1 MFTGIIEEVGQISA
15 ITETNIKIKANIILD
30 DLKIGDSIAVNGVCL
45 TVINFDNQYFTAN
58 VSQETYRVTTLSKL
72 KIHDNVNLERAM
84 PSNGRFG
91 GHIVSGHIDTLGNV
105 VSIKQNSEFYDFT
118 VKIPSQYTQYTVKK
132 GSIAINGISL
142 TIADID
148 KDLLKCA
155 IIPHTF
161 NNTTLKDLKIND
173 NVNLEFDIFAKYV
186 EKILSTKNNS
196 NISLEFLQ
204 ENGFV

>member
-15 ITETNIKIKANIILD
+15 ITDTNIKIKSKIILD

-45 TVINFDNQYFTAN
+45 TVINFDKQYFTAN

-84 PSNGRFG
+84 SSNGRFG

-105 VSIKQNSEFYDFT
+105 VSIKQHSEFYDFI

-186 EKILSTKNNS
+186 EKFLSTKNNS